1 MATGGTAL
9 GPGMLA
15 AIGLAG
21 EGTLGSQVIVCTDG
35 EATDGIGA
43 YGDKAAYSRM
53 GEYASSKGV
62 TVHIVT
68 FTGTECNID
77 AISVVSQMTNGEI
90 ERVNTDNLGQNF
102 KEFLSKPVI
111 ATKVSLKVKLHKG
124 LEFRNELV
132 ENLSADRTILTKD
145 FGNVNE
151 DTDVCFEY

>member
-1 MATGGTAL
+1 
-9 GPGMLA
+9 
-15 AIGLAG
+15 
-21 EGTLGSQVIVCTDG
+21 
-35 EATDGIGA
+35 
-43 YGDKAAYSRM
+43 M

-77 AISVVSQMTNGEI
+77 AISAVSQMTNGEI
-90 ERVNTDNLGQNF
+90 ERVDVANISKNF
-102 KEFLSKPVI
+102 REFLAKPVI

-124 LEFRNELV
+124 LEFRNELIQ
-132 ENLSADRTILTKD
+132 NLSVDRTILSKD